1 VAIGGLLP
9 AQGNSGP
16 RPRWSGP
23 ALLCDRDVSD
33 HRCMAPAMARANS
46 RPVAAVIGRHQL
58 ARLLEG
64 WAAGDGA
71 LHTRLTGRL
80 RALVRSGLLPAGTR
94 LPSERILADALNVSR
109 NTVGAAFD
117 ELRADGVFSSRR
129 GDGTYVSLAG
139 RHTLSRGDDRL
150 RSFLPPPAFTGPG
163 TPETRIDLRSAAL
176 PGLDLVTAEIDRLRG
191 DDLKDL
197 VATHGY
203 LPAGLP
209 ELREAVAGYYT
220 DLGLPTVG
228 DQVVITS
235 GAQQAL
241 RLVATALLEPGS
253 AVLIE
258 EPSFRGAIEVLRS
271 AGARLIAVPSGPRG
285 IDIAALR
292 TAIREHRPALVVIQS
307 TVHNPTGSVLDE
319 SGRQALASLD
329 VPVLDDATL
338 YDTLVDAPLA
348 KPTAA
353 YGSGPVLTIG
363 SASKSFWGGLRV
375 GWLRADPATVAALTS
390 VKGGEDLGTSVLAQ
404 QVTARLLPSVELA
417 RERRRAVLGPARDT
431 VLATVAELLPD
442 WRFERPAGGASL
454 WVRLPRPGATA
465 FAQAAGRAGVALLP
479 GPTFSC
485 ADGLDDHLRISFA
498 PPLPEVL
505 CGLGRVAA
513 AWQAFT
519 T

>member
-1 VAIGGLLP
+1 VAIGGLPSKLP
-9 AQGNSGP
+9 
-16 RPRWSGP
+16 
-23 ALLCDRDVSD
+23 CDRNLND
-33 HRCMAPAMARANS
+33 HRCMDPVKARANF

-64 WAAGDGA
+64 WSAGDGA

-80 RALVRSGLLPAGTR
+80 RTLVRSGLLPAGTR
-94 LPSERILADALNVSR
+94 LPSERILADALAVSR

-117 ELRADGVFSSRR
+117 ELRSEGIFSSRR

-150 RSFLPPPAFTGPG
+150 RSFLPPAAPDGPG
-163 TPETRIDLRSAAL
+163 GGGPDAAAPRVDLRSAAL

-191 DDLKDL
+191 ADLRDL
-197 VATHGY
+197 VGTHGY

-209 ELREAVAGYYT
+209 ALREAVAGYYT
-220 DLGLPTVG
+220 DLGLPTTG

-253 AVLIE
+253 PVLIE

-271 AGARLIAVPSGPRG
+271 AGARLIPVPSGPAG
-285 IDIAALR
+285 IDVAALR
-292 TAIREHRPALVVIQS
+292 TAVRAHRPALVLVQS
-307 TVHNPTGSVLDE
+307 TVHNPTGSVLGE
-319 SGRQALASLD
+319 SGRQVLASLD

-338 YDTLVDAPLA
+338 YDTLVDPRPA

-353 YGSGPVLTIG
+353 YGTGPVITIG

-404 QVTARLLPSVELA
+404 QVTARLLPGVEVA
-417 RERRRAVLGPARDT
+417 RDRRRAQLGPARDAVT
-431 VLATVAELLPD
+431 ATVAERFPD
-442 WRFERPAGGASL
+442 WCFARPAGGASL

-465 FAQAAGRAGVALLP
+465 FAQAAGRVGVALLP

-505 CGLGRVAA
+505 DGLDRLAA
-513 AWQAFT
+513 AWRSFAT
-519 T
+519 